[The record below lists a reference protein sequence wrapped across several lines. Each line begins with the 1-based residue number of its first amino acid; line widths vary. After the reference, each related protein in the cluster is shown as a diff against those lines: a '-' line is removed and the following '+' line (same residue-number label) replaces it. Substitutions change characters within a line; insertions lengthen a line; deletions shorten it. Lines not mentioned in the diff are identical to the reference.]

1 MIAKDYLGDAVYA
14 AESEF
19 GELILTTENGISATN
34 TIILEPQVIAALL
47 RYLERLKASRER
59 Q

>member
-1 MIAKDYLGDAVYA
+1 MIAKDYLGDSVYA